1 MGLGFP
7 NSRAQAICEEKHI
20 WDLDMGS
27 EEHMKSV
34 FEGLKWSRVFTC
46 KQDRVK
52 LGRWASWFNANRA
65 WRGQKQ
71 PLLLILCYMGVR
83 KGWFTSM
90 GDLPIFSST
99 QTELTPEELNPEP
112 EELPRGAA
120 PDPKELPRG
129 AAPPSQ
135 TTATTSTA
143 AAASSEPKE
152 LPRGAAPEPLGSSSG
167 SLRGAEPKFLF
178 GHPSGPTGGPS
189 DEVPLAVADAGQAGR
204 DVGLAPCTVKE
215 SNQELKKIRAA
226 SMNTLHFVSKVLG
239 NKYGNKVCECIDMAT
254 SPSCQ
259 FFDEGKTRCKTVM
272 GKREWQMW
280 LANGGYQDI
289 MRQTMHIFNDPEA
302 MRTIGFIPGMAYE
315 MVDPALAEQDGNLA
329 QLLLKLC
336 MAECYTFL
344 LSTMTWSFQIANT
357 MV

>member
-152 LPRGAAPEPLGSSSG
+152 LPRGAAPEPLGSS
-167 SLRGAEPKFLF
+167 AEL
-178 GHPSGPTGGPS
+178 PSS
-189 DEVPLAVADAGQAGR
+189 
-204 DVGLAPCTVKE
+204 
-215 SNQELKKIRAA
+215 S
-226 SMNTLHFVSKVLG
+226 
-239 NKYGNKVCECIDMAT
+239 
-254 SPSCQ
+254 
-259 FFDEGKTRCKTVM
+259 
-272 GKREWQMW
+272 
-280 LANGGYQDI
+280 
-289 MRQTMHIFNDPEA
+289 
-302 MRTIGFIPGMAYE
+302 
-315 MVDPALAEQDGNLA
+315 
-329 QLLLKLC
+329 
-336 MAECYTFL
+336 
-344 LSTMTWSFQIANT
+344 
-357 MV
+357 